1 MFIKAHSSPRK
12 QHTNPEIPMAAG
24 RRPLPRGNNQG
35 WTMQPTDFQRNYS
48 PTRNGGPV
56 YLLYEIRWR
65 NGSIWRNWC
74 SNNHERHAEVN
85 FLENP
90 FNGRPQ
96 APCSITWFLSTS
108 PCGNC
113 SERILEFLRSHP
125 NVTLEIYAAK
135 LFRHLDVRN
144 RQGLRNLMMNGVSI
158 RIMDLG
164 AYSYCWRNFVA
175 YQPGEEYYQPQ
186 NIAEHHI
193 YFFLNNT
200 ELFHIFLGLPPL
212 LSN

>member
-1 MFIKAHSSPRK
+1 
-12 QHTNPEIPMAAG
+12 MAAG
-24 RRPLPRGNNQG
+24 RCPLPRGNNQG
-35 WTMQPTDFQRNYS
+35 WMMQPGDFKRNYS
-48 PTRNGGPV
+48 PTRNGGAV

-74 SNNHERHAEVN
+74 SYNHERHAEVN

-125 NVTLEIYAAK
+125 RVTLEIYAAK

-144 RQGLRNLMMNGVSI
+144 RQGLRNLMMNGVPI

-164 AYSYCWRNFVA
+164 GASSTSVKLSAN
-175 YQPGEEYYQPQ
+175 
-186 NIAEHHI
+186 EHHHHAFKLSLCI
-193 YFFLNNT
+193 NTRPEKPVPGCLFFCSLDKFLAATREDSDHWLGIANRT
-200 ELFHIFLGLPPL
+200 ED
-212 LSN
+212 

>member
-1 MFIKAHSSPRK
+1 RWMIQPR
-12 QHTNPEIPMAAG
+12 
-24 RRPLPRGNNQG
+24 
-35 WTMQPTDFQRNYS
+35 DFQTNYS
-48 PTRNGGPV
+48 PTRNGGAV
-56 YLLYEIRWR
+56 YLLYEMRWR

-74 SNNHERHAEVN
+74 SNNRERHAEVN

-90 FNGRPQ
+90 FNDRPQ

-125 NVTLEIYAAK
+125 KVTLEIHAAK
-135 LFRHLDVRN
+135 LFKHLDVRN

-164 AYSYCWRNFVA
+164 DYSYCWRNFVA
-175 YQPGEEYYQPQ
+175 Y
-186 NIAEHHI
+186 
-193 YFFLNNT
+193 
-200 ELFHIFLGLPPL
+200 
-212 LSN
+212 